1 MKRARLVG
9 LVFALAV
16 VTPLAGCAQSYIP
29 NTDVEDNPANRELID
44 FCENY
49 RRAVERKDVAALLAM
64 ISEDYY
70 ENGGNSDAADDM
82 DYAQFK
88 AFLTGESKSTTGF
101 SFQDATG
108 IRHEIRYRRVTRQDN
123 RIYVDYTFS
132 ASFRVPTSTGD
143 VWKRKVDENRLELVL
158 DDTGHYKIVAGM

>member
-1 MKRARLVG
+1 MKKARLLG
-9 LVFALAV
+9 MVFALAV
-16 VTPLAGCAQSYIP
+16 AAPLAGCAQSYIA
-29 NTDVEDNPANRELID
+29 NTDVEDSPANRELID

-49 RRAVERKDVAALLAM
+49 RRAVERKDVAALLEM

-70 ENGGNSDAADDM
+70 ENGGNSDASDDM

-88 AFLTGESKSTTGF
+88 AFLTGESKNTLGF

-108 IRHEIRYRRVTRQDN
+108 IRHEIRYRRITRQDN

-132 ASFRVPTSTGD
+132 ASFRVPTNTGD
-143 VWKRKVDENRLELVL
+143 AWKRKVDENRLELIL
-158 DDTGHYKIVAGM
+158 DDSGHYKIVAGM